1 LRRDAFLIKRLWLRV
16 RRHGKN
22 RWVNRQAV
30 WWGNPTT
37 GFWKRGSRTSSCVFA
52 SISFIVK
59 LKVGPT
65 NSSSRIIITEL
76 LLVEDARNPPI
87 SGPNALRWTAMPLVP
102 VVVLL
107 PSDSGHPANRQ
118 RNTKNRMCKPGL
130 SKRTVLAHVVVL
142 RRERRFRGN
151 SELHWL
157 VPQEATFTGRL
168 FLTPSLFYEGRGVF
182 GGCK

>member
-1 LRRDAFLIKRLWLRV
+1 MVDRSCFIAQGRSRLGAALRRDAFLIKRLWLRV

-107 PSDSGHPANRQ
+107 PILGTPQTDRETQKTACANQDS
-118 RNTKNRMCKPGL
+118 
-130 SKRTVLAHVVVL
+130 L
-142 RRERRFRGN
+142 RGRFWHT
-151 SELHWL
+151 SS
-157 VPQEATFTGRL
+157 F
-168 FLTPSLFYEGRGVF
+168 
-182 GGCK
+182 